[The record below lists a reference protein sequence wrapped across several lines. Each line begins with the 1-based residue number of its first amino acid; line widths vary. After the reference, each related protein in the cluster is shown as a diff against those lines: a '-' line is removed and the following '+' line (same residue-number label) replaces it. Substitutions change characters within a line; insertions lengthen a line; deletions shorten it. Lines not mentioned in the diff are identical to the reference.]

1 MLKTSRF
8 SFIGTAI
15 TLALVAACS
24 SEAKN
29 EPPKNDS
36 PSNDSPL
43 LHPTAEMLSE
53 RAPDTVRVRFETSKG
68 PFVVEAYRDW
78 APNGVDRFYQL
89 ARAGFYDGDRFFRVL
104 TGFMAQFGL
113 HGDPKVTSV
122 WHERSIPDDPVKH
135 SNARGTITFA
145 ARGAPNSRTTQLFI
159 NYRDNANLD
168 GMGFSPFGVVTEGMA
183 AVDSLYAAYG
193 EGAPDGPGPDQERA
207 SAQGNVYLQRD
218 FPKLDYITKATVL
231 TPPRPK

>member
-207 SAQGNVYLQRD
+207 SSQGNAYLQRD

>member
-1 MLKTSRF
+1 MTKLSHS
-8 SFIGTAI
+8 SFAIGALA
-15 TLALVAACS
+15 LALVAACS
-24 SEAKN
+24 SESRN
-29 EPPKNDS
+29 EPVNE
-36 PSNDSPL
+36 PSALL
-43 LHPTAEMLSE
+43 LHPTPEMLAE

-89 ARAGFYDGDRFFRVL
+89 TKAGFYDGARFFRVL

-113 HGDPKVTSV
+113 NGDPKVTSV
-122 WHERSIPDDPVKH
+122 WQDKAFPDDPVKH

-145 ARGAPNSRTTQLFI
+145 MRSAPNSRTTQLFI
-159 NYRDNANLD
+159 NFVDNVNLD
-168 GMGFSPFGVVTEGMA
+168 GMGFAPFGVVKEGMA

-193 EGAPDGPGPDQERA
+193 EGAPGGPGPDQERA
-207 SAQGNVYLQRD
+207 SAQGNAYLQRD

-231 TPPRPK
+231 TPPQAK

>member
-8 SFIGTAI
+8 SSIGTAV

-29 EPPKNDS
+29 EPPT
-36 PSNDSPL
+36 NDSPL